1 MDENGIIGE
10 ALSHNQRMETK
21 TQQKQAFTNANESLT
36 KPVTEVL
43 LSSSDA
49 EEYKA
54 YKRQKKVS
62 EIMSAVA
69 KSEANLLKGENVQR
83 ACERAVRLKQSA
95 VKVFP
100 SALSTAGLYLS
111 GSHVR
116 IDCVI
121 GGIGETLS
129 RVKRYEAK
137 LALKKKANELT
148 LVIAPSLI
156 ETLRYGEI
164 KREIKRIA
172 KISKKAQVKV
182 WVDKKYPY
190 STLARLARICSD
202 AGVKYFSIPYFDGCE
217 RLRFDLRGGC
227 LLEVSEVETVAQF
240 KKLLSFGIG
249 RVVTDK
255 IWDMYSE
262 WMLEAEKI
270 TLANPK
276 KEETPKKEELPSDK
290 KEENKQ
296 EKPTE
301 KKTEKQD
308 KQDKPYNPETDYC
321 CRLEGSELKFI

>member
-1 MDENGIIGE
+1 MDENGINKE

-21 TQQKQAFTNANESLT
+21 TQQKQNLTNANEALT
-36 KPVTEVL
+36 KPATEIL
-43 LSSSDA
+43 LSHTDA

-54 YKRQKKVS
+54 YKRQKKVA

-69 KSEANLLKGENVQR
+69 RSEANLLKGENVQR

-100 SALSTAGLYLS
+100 SALTMAGYYLS
-111 GSHVR
+111 GSPVR
-116 IDCVI
+116 MDCVI
-121 GGIGETLS
+121 GGIGETLFK
-129 RVKRYEAK
+129 VKRYEAK
-137 LALKKKANELT
+137 LAVRKKASELT

-164 KREIKRIA
+164 KREIKRI
-172 KISKKAQVKV
+172 KRVSKKVQIKV

-202 AGVKYFSIPYFDGCE
+202 VGVKYFCIPYFDGCE
-217 RLRFDLRGGC
+217 RLRFDLRCGC
-227 LLEVSEVETVAQF
+227 LLEVSDVETVAQF

-255 IWDMYSE
+255 IWEMYSE
-262 WMLEAEKI
+262 WMLEAEKVSMEKPKQVVE
-270 TLANPK
+270 AK
-276 KEETPKKEELPSDK
+276 KEEAKEVEKKE
-290 KEENKQ
+290 

-301 KKTEKQD
+301 NKELKRE
-308 KQDKPYNPETDYC
+308 KPYNPETDYC
-321 CRLEGSELKFI
+321 CRLEGSDLKFI